1 MYEPEIEKTVRILVL
16 NEPLSSK
23 KPFAQKC
30 GNNIEKKT
38 KAWVLLGVIL
48 GLRETLRTEEL
59 LILGPSGNP
68 SHRRVV
74 LRETLRTEELLMMY
88 FGHLYCAKMQ

>member
-1 MYEPEIEKTVRILVL
+1 MLVF
-16 NEPLSSK
+16 NEPLPSK

-30 GNNIEKKT
+30 GDNIQKKKT
-38 KAWVLLGVIL
+38 KSWLLLGIIL

-88 FGHLYCAKMQ
+88 FGHPYCAKMQ